1 MLEIK
6 NLFVGYGKVNI
17 INDVSLTVGEGEIV
31 ALIGA
36 NGTGKTTLV
45 RAISKLNAISGGKMF
60 FENEDITDCSA
71 HKVVEKGIVQVP
83 EGRKLFPQ
91 MSVRENLEMGSYAK
105 RARQNEKENLEFVY
119 RVFPEL
125 RQMEKQASGNLSG
138 GQQQMVAIGRSLMAN
153 PKLLVLDEPSI
164 GLSPITTG
172 KMFEAIR
179 EINKKGISVLITEQN
194 VQDVLKMAGRAYVMQ
209 QGKIALSGDAKEISK
224 SEELKKIYLG
234 M

>member
-6 NLFVGYGKVNI
+6 NLYVGYGKVNI
-17 INDVSLTVGEGEIV
+17 ISDVSLTIGEGEIV

-45 RAISKLNAISGGKMF
+45 RAISKLNTISGGKIF
-60 FENEDITDCSA
+60 FDNEDITDCSA
-71 HKVVEKGIVQVP
+71 DKVVEKGIIQVP

-91 MSVRENLEMGSYAK
+91 MSVRENLEMGAYAK
-105 RARQNEKENLEFVY
+105 RARENEKENLEYVY
-119 RVFPEL
+119 KVFPEL

-164 GLSPITTG
+164 GLSPITTA
-172 KMFEAIR
+172 KMFDAIK

-194 VQDVLKMAGRAYVMQ
+194 VQDVLKMAGSAYVMQ
-209 QGKIALSGDAKEISK
+209 QGKIALRGNAKEIAQ